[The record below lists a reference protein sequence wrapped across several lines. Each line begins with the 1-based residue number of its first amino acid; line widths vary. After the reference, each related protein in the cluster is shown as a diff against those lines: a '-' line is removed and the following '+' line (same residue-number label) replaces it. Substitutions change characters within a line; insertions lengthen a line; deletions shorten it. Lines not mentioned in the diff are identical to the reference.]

1 VCIAFLVRT
10 SQLPQRSS
18 FEVNI
23 CVDDRPPTSAAECK
37 PTLCSHTLHEQRHGT
52 FDVIRKIT
60 APTSAHG
67 LFPLGDQANIKA
79 HFALKKGIRGLSLR
93 SKTADP
99 NSCLR
104 NVRCLRSVVCLRGG
118 QNYDDVAIEEYGNNG
133 NEDEDKER
141 GGEGRRWFA
150 HISESRA
157 TGDFG
162 GDVGSDN
169 DSADNGK
176 LMTMLPG
183 GGLVSWG
190 IGIHGR
196 LGSGDWIDRF
206 QPCRAFDQLNGDIV
220 QISAGDYHSL
230 LLSRNGSVLAFGSNG
245 RCQLGD
251 GTKLHRSHAEMVADL
266 NEGFVKVS
274 AGGLH
279 SLALHSEGFVL
290 VWGDNSTGQV
300 GQSVCPFDDD
310 AYIRHRGW
318 PIQVANLGIPL
329 GIPRLLL
336 KHLVDIPT

>member
-1 VCIAFLVRT
+1 MAVCIVFLVRT
-10 SQLPQRSS
+10 SQLPQR
-18 FEVNI
+18 N
-23 CVDDRPPTSAAECK
+23 
-37 PTLCSHTLHEQRHGT
+37 
-52 FDVIRKIT
+52 FDVIRKIA
-60 APTSAHG
+60 APTSANVV
-67 LFPLGDQANIKA
+67 FPLREQANNKA
-79 HFALKKGIRGLSLR
+79 HVALRNGRRGLSPR
-93 SKTADP
+93 SKTAAP
-99 NSCLR
+99 SSY
-104 NVRCLRSVVCLRGG
+104 LRSVMCLRGG
-118 QNYDDVAIEEYGNNG
+118 QNVDDVAIEGYGDNG
-133 NEDEDKER
+133 NEDEDKEMEKR

-169 DSADNGK
+169 NSADNGK
-176 LMTMLPG
+176 SIAMLPG

-206 QPCRAFDQLNGDIV
+206 QPCRAVDQLNGDIV

-318 PIQVANLGIPL
+318 PIQVATPF
-329 GIPRLLL
+329 IPRSSCL
-336 KHLVDIPT
+336 